1 LDFWAEFSHCGKRKK
16 KKKLSANIT
25 KGFFVGKKEK
35 KVAIF

>member
-1 LDFWAEFSHCGKRKK
+1 LGRIFTLWQKK
-16 KKKLSANIT
+16 KKKKSSANIT